1 MLSEERKE
9 ELKNLAENKFKISLN
24 DCCFIGGM
32 SLEYLG
38 IRKANDLDCSIKSD
52 ILNNLINNEPN
63 KYKKKGNGIY
73 NFNEDDDIYV
83 NYYYKHLNIT
93 DDDIINS
100 SKYHYNDDGIKIVR
114 AELVYATKSIRR
126 AKHDLRDIKSFH
138 EYIKKNPNKWNWNL
152 IPKKLRKKIM
162 LENGFFTP
170 FQKLFSVHKITG
182 YTIIH
187 ILGIKI
193 TLKKKVT
200 NNPIDRIVWWIP
212 FKSLRNDV
220 RWLLN
225 NIITGKTNNTPVK
238 INNAP
243 AKTKNTYDKLEE
255 LLTLVDGLI
264 KVSDTVNFLNY
275 QRFESGEFCAYDTI
289 VRYKVI
295 EEYLDKN
302 NESNYWEN
310 LYINMQ
316 IKRVGKAD
324 LVRFHNLINSFVSIG
339 FDFDSSISCNKYK
352 LLDDGSHRLA
362 SCLFFNQK
370 YLSLKLTERNYMIRY
385 YGIEWFKEVGFSQDD
400 INNIEQSKEDLF
412 YKKGV
417 YFPVTIWSPMQS
429 YFNEVEEYI
438 EKIKE
443 CKIKK
448 TLNMSFDNIDEF
460 KKFTF
465 DIYKSDDIADW
476 KVERKFDMFVKY
488 NPIVKIIWIEIPFPK
503 YRKKDLNNH
512 DISTEVE
519 RIKKMIR
526 NEYKQKIDGYFH
538 DVIAHIGDNF
548 EHNRIINDVIAEY
561 KKNIISNK

>member
-1 MLSEERKE
+1 MLFEDRKKE
-9 ELKNLAENKFKISLN
+9 IKDLVENKFKISLN

-38 IRKANDLDCSIKSD
+38 IRKAKDLDCFIKSD
-52 ILNNLINNEPN
+52 ILNNILDNNLAE
-63 KYKKKGNGIY
+63 YKKTFNGSFY
-73 NFNEDDDIYV
+73 QLNNNDIYV
-83 NYYYKHLNIT
+83 NYYKKHLNIY
-93 DDDIINS
+93 DDDIINN
-100 SKYHYNDDGIKIVR
+100 SKYYYNDSGIKIVR

-126 AKHDLRDIKSFH
+126 GAHDLRDIKSLN

-193 TLKKKVT
+193 TLKKKVIS
-200 NNPIDRIVWWIP
+200 NPIDRIVWWIP
-212 FKSLRNDV
+212 FKNLRNDV

-225 NIITGKTNNTPVK
+225 NIITGKTNNTP
-238 INNAP
+238 
-243 AKTKNTYDKLEE
+243 AKTNNTYDKLEE

-295 EEYLDKN
+295 EEYLDIN
-302 NESNYWEN
+302 NKSNYWEN

-316 IKRVGKAD
+316 IKRVGKANLD
-324 LVRFHNLINSFVSIG
+324 AFHNLINSFVSIG
-339 FDFDSSISCNKYK
+339 YDFDSNISCNKYK

-370 YLSLKLTERNYMIRY
+370 YLSLKLTERNHMIRY

-417 YFPVTIWSPMQS
+417 YFPAVIWNPMEK

-438 EKIKE
+438 GTIKE

-448 TLNMSFDNIDEF
+448 SLVMSFEDIDKF

-465 DIYKSDDIADW
+465 DVYTSDDIADW

-519 RIKKMIR
+519 RIKKMVRTKFRGLI
-526 NEYKQKIDGYFH
+526 KGYFP
-538 DVIAHIGDNF
+538 DVIIHIGDNF
-548 EHNRIINDVIAEY
+548 QHNRVINNVMLEY